1 MTISRGRNISCS
13 ALTLNNERLYAE
25 KTILAL
31 CISAPFLVAGC
42 DDATKENVSKKA
54 ADIKEAAQTQLSD
67 VKDAAEEV
75 KMQAAGKVVEVSEA
89 AQSGLSEVKDTAP
102 EKGAEISVTEE

>member
-1 MTISRGRNISCS
+1 
-13 ALTLNNERLYAE
+13 
-25 KTILAL
+25 
-31 CISAPFLVAGC
+31 
-42 DDATKENVSKKA
+42 
-54 ADIKEAAQTQLSD
+54 EAAQTQLSD

-75 KMQAAGKVVEVSEA
+75 KMQAAGKVAEVSEA

>member
-1 MTISRGRNISCS
+1 M
-13 ALTLNNERLYAE
+13 LK

-54 ADIKEAAQTQLSD
+54 EPPR
-67 VKDAAEEV
+67 
-75 KMQAAGKVVEVSEA
+75 VSWRVFY
-89 AQSGLSEVKDTAP
+89 L
-102 EKGAEISVTEE
+102 

>member
-1 MTISRGRNISCS
+1 M
-13 ALTLNNERLYAE
+13 LK

-75 KMQAAGKVVEVSEA
+75 KMQAAGKVA
-89 AQSGLSEVKDTAP
+89 GKRKLTAVCSHQTRI
-102 EKGAEISVTEE
+102 GNLDAHLI

>member
-1 MTISRGRNISCS
+1 MLKKI
-13 ALTLNNERLYAE
+13 
-25 KTILAL
+25 ILAL

-67 VKDAAEEV
+67 VKDAVEEV
-75 KMQAAGKVVEVSEA
+75 KTQAAGKVAEVSEA
-89 AQSGLSEVKDTAP
+89 TQSGLSDVKDTAP